1 MRLGVA
7 GLGSELCLGLGRGW
21 AQSLQVVTAHLMK
34 WYVATSI
41 RVMIL
46 FGHTKINEVW
56 GGDLATKAN
65 KDVLWLNITMYIAI

>member
-1 MRLGVA
+1 
-7 GLGSELCLGLGRGW
+7 
-21 AQSLQVVTAHLMK
+21 MK

-41 RVMIL
+41 QVVIL

-56 GGDLATKAN
+56 GGDLVTKAN